1 MYIPQL
7 DTFLKVAESGSFSKA
22 AQALYITPSAVI
34 QQINHLE
41 TNLEVHLCVRTAR
54 GVQLTDAGELLQREG
69 TSLLAQWGKI
79 RAMLQSMQL
88 SSSSTLCI
96 GMALL
101 RKCPLFQWLWPAFH
115 LSHPQTQARFVEINY
130 PLTQTPEVELF
141 ESVWDGT
148 TPTKEWDF
156 LPVGQVP
163 LFCALPT
170 GHPLAHMCEL
180 TYEDMQPYTIVTI
193 CADGV
198 PALATFCEDIHAHGL
213 SVIEVPQYDVSVFGM
228 CEANHYLL
236 QMPACWKNLYPE
248 LIMIP
253 CVWSHTLTYGFFFRK
268 KQLSETASAFL
279 AYARENAA
287 EAIRKMNWQR
297 PAAGNQS

>member
-148 TPTKEWDF
+148 TPTKSGTSCQSGRY
-156 LPVGQVP
+156 LYS
-163 LFCALPT
+163 
-170 GHPLAHMCEL
+170 AHFPR
-180 TYEDMQPYTIVTI
+180 DIRWPI
-193 CADGV
+193 CA
-198 PALATFCEDIHAHGL
+198 
-213 SVIEVPQYDVSVFGM
+213 S
-228 CEANHYLL
+228 
-236 QMPACWKNLYPE
+236 
-248 LIMIP
+248 
-253 CVWSHTLTYGFFFRK
+253 
-268 KQLSETASAFL
+268 
-279 AYARENAA
+279 
-287 EAIRKMNWQR
+287 
-297 PAAGNQS
+297 